1 MANLRETKDRIK
13 SVKNTQKI
21 TRAMKM
27 VAAAKVKKAE
37 NAVKMSRPFTLELF
51 KTFVEIYNSIDD
63 KKFEKVEA
71 KNPLYNY
78 PILLQERETKTLGLL
93 IVSSNK
99 GLAGAYTANLVRY
112 VEKEIKKANKDGL
125 KVKVFLLG
133 QKAEAPIKAL
143 EKDCDFQIREVYT
156 GILDDISA
164 SSARIVALDL
174 AQMFVD
180 EEIDK
185 IELITTRYI
194 NMMKYKVEG
203 WTLLPVFKKESKDI
217 KSFYKEEFNKENNLV
232 YESFMDKLNG
242 AFELFEPNQKALLQ
256 KILPMYITN
265 IIFQS
270 ILEAQA
276 SELASR
282 MTAMSAATKNAEEMI
297 KNLTVQ
303 YNKARQEA
311 ITQEITEVI
320 SGSLNKS

>member
-1 MANLRETKDRIK
+1 M
-13 SVKNTQKI
+13 
-21 TRAMKM
+21 
-27 VAAAKVKKAE
+27 
-37 NAVKMSRPFTLELF
+37 
-51 KTFVEIYNSIDD
+51 
-63 KKFEKVEA
+63 
-71 KNPLYNY
+71 
-78 PILLQERETKTLGLL
+78 
-93 IVSSNK
+93 
-99 GLAGAYTANLVRY
+99 VRY

-194 NMMKYKVEG
+194 NMMKYKVES
-203 WTLLPVFKKESKDI
+203 WTLLPVFKKGSKKI
-217 KSFYKEEFNKENNLV
+217 KSFYKEEFNQENNLI
-232 YESFMDKLNG
+232 YDSFMDKLNG
-242 AFELFEPNQKALLQ
+242 AFELFEPSQKALLQ